1 MRLALVFSLTG
12 SAREE
17 FPKVLKEY
25 FRCDHWE
32 RCCVCASAPMIP
44 AFARH
49 PFPAGPADRDPIRGG
64 TMKSAIDDN
73 ADMTMLTT
81 DAAPRCGEV
90 LAPIPGERWECVAV
104 AGHELRDH
112 VADDGTQW

>member
-1 MRLALVFSLTG
+1 
-12 SAREE
+12 
-17 FPKVLKEY
+17 
-25 FRCDHWE
+25 
-32 RCCVCASAPMIP
+32 
-44 AFARH
+44 
-49 PFPAGPADRDPIRGG
+49 
-64 TMKSAIDDN
+64 MKSAIDDN